1 MVGGSGEEKEAEIRL
16 HGRFGGSVVFSFLFV
31 FTVSLLLTGHV
42 ISEVLLRRGFEH

>member
-1 MVGGSGEEKEAEIRL
+1 MVGGSEEKEAEIRL

-42 ISEVLLRRGFEH
+42 I